1 MRSELA
7 LGMVGGLLAIIFSL
21 IGYFVFFL
29 GASIVAIFS
38 GEPVGETS
46 FIAGLAWSGI
56 FGSVFSIV
64 GGAIGS
70 KPKVGGAIMLI
81 GAILVLVSL
90 VGSIFYVLNIIPFIL
105 ILVGSIIAFRRKP
118 KVVAAPTQPL
128 IPTQLPSDLSRAE
141 YAILRAVREGI
152 AKPKDIAKYLVTDK
166 KDVEKEIEE
175 LKLKGYLS
183 KDGKLTSK
191 GLETIQQ

>member
-7 LGMVGGLLAIIFSL
+7 LGIVGGLLAIIFTF
-21 IGYFVFFL
+21 IGLFL
-29 GASIVAIFS
+29 YPILVIFS
-38 GEPVGETS
+38 MESVGDPN

-64 GGAIGS
+64 GGAIES

-90 VGSIFYVLNIIPFIL
+90 LGSLSYILNIVPFTLILIGSIL
-105 ILVGSIIAFRRKP
+105 AFSRKQ
-118 KVVAAPTQPL
+118 KIVAAPPLIQPL

-166 KDVEKEIEE
+166 KEVEIEIE
-175 LKLKGYLS
+175 KLKLKGYLS

-191 GLETIQQ
+191 GLETVQQ

>member
-1 MRSELA
+1 
-7 LGMVGGLLAIIFSL
+7 MVGGLLAIIFSL

-38 GEPVGETS
+38 GESVGETS

-105 ILVGSIIAFRRKP
+105 ILVGSVIAFRRKP
-118 KVVAAPTQPL
+118 KVVAVPTPTQPL

-166 KDVEKEIEE
+166 KEVEKEIEE